1 MTTTKK
7 ILVTAIALAAL
18 GGTTLFVQ
26 ANQQGVGGR
35 PPGQAST
42 SMPKGPKISS
52 DREDVKIPLTVF
64 VASPQD
70 VQVSISARGV
80 AKPHFDLTMLSEV
93 SGKITW
99 LSNKFESG
107 YIVKKGEI
115 IAQVEAIDYEQA
127 LSEAKEALA
136 EANLNYLEEERQG
149 EQARLEWERSGIKSK
164 PASPLVLREPQ
175 MEQVKFALEQ
185 AKNAVKSAQ
194 KDLNNTKIKAPFDA
208 LIVTRSIDV
217 GTYLQ
222 AGGEIGEVNSID
234 RMDFSIPLSKQQ
246 WKLVPN
252 LSNEQLQE
260 SKIPV
265 ELTDTTSDQSWQG
278 YISRIERHID
288 ETSRQRSLV
297 VSVDNPIEKD
307 LYSGTFVSANITG
320 KVLPNVLKLPQSA
333 ISSENTIYFLKEGRL
348 QVKDNFVTIASDS
361 EHIYIEPWTDKE
373 VQIVTY
379 PIATYKNNIG
389 QLAEIK
395 SVVTE

>member
-1 MTTTKK
+1 MTTTNK
-7 ILVTAIALAAL
+7 ILITAIALAAL

-26 ANQQGVGGR
+26 ANQQDIGGR
-35 PPGQAST
+35 RAGPAPASMSESAKT
-42 SMPKGPKISS
+42 SSPK
-52 DREDVKIPLTVF
+52 EDVKIPLTVF
-64 VASPQD
+64 VTSPQD
-70 VQVSISARGV
+70 AQVPIIGRGV
-80 AKPHFDLTMLSEV
+80 AEPHFDLTMISEV

-99 LSNKFESG
+99 LSDKFESG
-107 YIVKKGEI
+107 YTIKKGEV

-175 MEQVKFALEQ
+175 MEQVKLALEQ

-194 KDLNNTKIKAPFDA
+194 KDLDNTKIKAPFDA
-208 LIVTRSIDV
+208 LVVTRSIDV

-222 AGGEIGEVNSID
+222 AGSEIGEVNSID
-234 RMDFSIPLSKQQ
+234 RMEFSIPLSKQQ

-252 LSNEQLQE
+252 LSNEKLQE
-260 SKIPV
+260 SRIPV
-265 ELTDTTSDQSWQG
+265 KLTDTTSDQNWEG

-288 ETSRQRSLV
+288 DTSRQRSLV
-297 VSVDNPIEKD
+297 VAVDRPIEKE
-307 LYSGTFVSANITG
+307 LYSGTFISANITG
-320 KVLPNVLKLPQSA
+320 KVLKNVLKLPQSA
-333 ISSENTIYFLKEGRL
+333 VSSENTIYYVEDGRL
-348 QVKDNFVTIASDS
+348 QVKDTFVTIASDS
-361 EHIYIEPWTDKE
+361 EHVYIAPWTDKE
-373 VQIVTY
+373 VQVVTY
-379 PIATYKNNIG
+379 PIAIYKNNVG